1 MKKEQKRLFKI
12 INTMN
17 EDGKPTKII
26 KKTLNRLIGT
36 KEATDWLLGLEEDP
50 AMVSAMTSVARL
62 AYGLMGQIEEL
73 ENTIKT
79 MDDRMAMMQA
89 EIHCLQDQIDS
100 LKKG

>member
-17 EDGKPTKII
+17 EDGKPTKIV

-36 KEATDWLLGLEEDP
+36 KEAADWLLGLEEDP

-73 ENTIKT
+73 ESTIQNMDSRMDLMKT
-79 MDDRMAMMQA
+79 
-89 EIHCLQDQIDS
+89 EIEYLRSKKDS
-100 LKKG
+100 EKTE

>member
-50 AMVSAMTSVARL
+50 AIVSATTSVARL

-89 EIHCLQDQIDS
+89 EIHSLQDQIDS

>member
-17 EDGKPTKII
+17 EDGKPTKIV

-50 AMVSAMTSVARL
+50 AIVSAMTSVARL

-79 MDDRMAMMQA
+79 MDDRMDLMRT
-89 EIHCLQDQIDS
+89 EIDCLRSKVDS
-100 LKKG
+100 IGKE

>member
-17 EDGKPTKII
+17 EDGKPTKIV

-36 KEATDWLLGLEEDP
+36 NEATDWLLGLEEDP

-73 ENTIKT
+73 ESTIQNMDSRMDLMKT
-79 MDDRMAMMQA
+79 
-89 EIHCLQDQIDS
+89 EIEYL
-100 LKKG
+100 